1 MDGVGRFARSL
12 KTGARGAGA
21 GADGRARETAAA
33 LGRPSRWHIRLR
45 RLSSR
50 LSAVRLPR
58 RFGLTATAALFAATG
73 LFGIQRGD
81 HWEPVNAAILS
92 VGDMAANAAGLQ
104 VAAVRLTG
112 NQRMSHGEV
121 LAAAGIRPDS
131 SVLFFDPAAARA
143 RLKASPWI
151 ADATIEKIYP
161 NDLQIS
167 VVERQPYALWQRDGR
182 IAVIGEDGAVIVDHL
197 DARFRHLPL
206 VVGKGADERVRE
218 IVGLIADFPTI
229 APHVRAATLV
239 AERRW
244 TLVLKNGIDVRLPDA
259 DIDRALARLV
269 RLDEERR
276 LMSRDVTMIDLRLA
290 DRVTVRLS
298 DDAMKLHEAALRER
312 ERLRRRAL
320 GQRI

>member
-1 MDGVGRFARSL
+1 MDGVGRFTRSL
-12 KTGARGAGA
+12 SAGARGAVAGA
-21 GADGRARETAAA
+21 GGRARHSGA
-33 LGRPSRWHIRLR
+33 LPARPGRLAIRLR

-50 LSAVRLPR
+50 LSAIRLPR
-58 RFGLTATAALFAATG
+58 RIGLIGTALLFAATG
-73 LFGIQRGD
+73 LYGIQRGD
-81 HWEPVNAAILS
+81 HGEAVREALVS
-92 VGDMAANAAGLQ
+92 LGDMAANAAGLQ

-112 NQRMSHGEV
+112 NSRMSHGEV

-131 SVLFFDPAAARA
+131 SVLFFDPAGARA

-167 VVERQPYALWQRDGR
+167 VVEREPYALWQRDGR

-206 VVGKGADERVRE
+206 VVGRGAEKRVRE
-218 IVGLIADFPTI
+218 IVGLMADFPTI

-244 TLVLKNGIDVRLPDA
+244 TLVLKNGIDVLLPDA

-269 RLDEERR
+269 RLDDERK

-298 DDAMKLHEAALRER
+298 DEAMKLHEAALRER
-312 ERLRRRAL
+312 ERARRRTQ
-320 GQRI
+320 GQRT